1 MKKTSSKSKWFVYI
15 LKCGDGSLYT
25 GITKDLRKRF
35 EAHKSG
41 KGSKYVRSRKA
52 GKIVHRESFKTKSKA
67 LKREVEIK
75 GLSRLRKLILIMRS
89 RSVK

>member
-1 MKKTSSKSKWFVYI
+1 MKRTSGKSKWFVYI

-25 GITKDLRKRF
+25 GITNDIKKRF

-52 GKIVHRESFKTKSKA
+52 KKIVHVETFKSKSKA
-67 LKREVEIK
+67 MKREVAIK
-75 GLSRLRKLILIMRS
+75 GLSRQEKLQLL
-89 RSVK
+89 K